1 MPLNCVESKPEYCG
15 SDPME
20 TLPEMFEALNG
31 TCPTAP
37 FFQDCR
43 QFSNSQSYFSW
54 SRSLRG
60 ILLSPTLLN
69 MSIHALDKGGF
80 KELRLPQVT
89 LQSRIQVNQC
99 PQMGVGVHKYILI
112 NLYWLGYKEKIKN

>member
-1 MPLNCVESKPEYCG
+1 
-15 SDPME
+15 ME
-20 TLPEMFEALNG
+20 TLPEMFEPQSG

-43 QFSNSQSYFSW
+43 QFTNSQSYFS
-54 SRSLRG
+54 
-60 ILLSPTLLN
+60 SPTI